1 VVIILAD
8 SSSYKDKKVITIGIV
23 SELTGLSERQIR
35 YYEERK
41 LVFPDR
47 TPGGSRRYSFDV
59 EQLVEIANKIEDGV
73 QTYEIRQEML
83 KKKKRNEEDAHKKM
97 IQGQLNARFGIRKY

>member
-1 VVIILAD
+1 M
-8 SSSYKDKKVITIGIV
+8 SENPSYKERKVITIGVV

-41 LVFPDR
+41 LVFPER
-47 TPGGSRRYSFDV
+47 TERGNRKYSFADV
-59 EQLVEIANKIEDGV
+59 EQLIDIADQREEGV

-83 KKKKRNEEDAHKKM
+83 KRERKREEKKR
-97 IQGQLNARFGIRKY
+97 QRQLFKGEINARFGIQKR